1 MPESILLAETVS
13 LNMYPKRLPLMDTF
27 GACFIAFLSFSEL
40 GINVF
45 NVDQYSKWILND
57 EFSMRLDKFRA
68 RFVAF
73 FALF

>member
-1 MPESILLAETVS
+1 
-13 LNMYPKRLPLMDTF
+13 MDTF

-57 EFSMRLDKFRA
+57 EFSMRLDKFRV